1 MNNLKCLHNRVT
13 TYWSYMVIRPY
24 KEFHQPGIEFGLTY
38 FDDPG
43 VNIPSA
49 VTSWVAMTGM
59 RAVCL
64 REHRFYSI
72 RELNLYFYI
81 RNTIGLPD
89 FLIRMREASK
99 NYQSYR
105 ALKQGVDTAN
115 TDYVTLRDED
125 IPEGNIVDRNTQSS
139 GRGDVMNEEAQCSSM
154 EQAEILKF
162 REKQQQDSSINDESE
177 DSTTNSSKEGRGL
190 LNYFFLTKLFA

>member
-49 VTSWVAMTGM
+49 VTSWVAMTG
-59 RAVCL
+59 
-64 REHRFYSI
+64 
-72 RELNLYFYI
+72 
-81 RNTIGLPD
+81 LPD

-105 ALKQGVDTAN
+105 ALKQGVDATN
-115 TDYVTLRDED
+115 TDYITLRDEN
-125 IPEGNIVDRNTQSS
+125 IPEGNIVDRNAQSS

-162 REKQQQDSSINDESE
+162 REKQQQDSNINDESE
-177 DSTTNSSKEGRGL
+177 DSATNSSKEGRG
-190 LNYFFLTKLFA
+190 